1 VDVAVLKAR
10 RNQQAT
16 YAVAAA
22 RNAAALLGSAEVLA
36 SAGRFAPAYSLAAF
50 SVEECGKAAGLAAL
64 AALPRTKRVRAAL
77 GRLAGW
83 HQLKMIG
90 GLMTS
95 VITSEEPGGA
105 AKLARMTAT
114 QAAEIVNYLAVP
126 AEEADRLKRRG
137 LYVDMDR
144 NGRVSEPSE
153 ITREDLSEQLART
166 QKAVSSVAILLTP
179 EGHERLEHPRAE
191 MITLASGVV
200 DAVSE
205 AGGRRTP
212 EDAVGVLLE
221 AVRRLH

>member
-10 RNQQAT
+10 RDQQAA

-22 RNAAALLGSAEVLA
+22 RNAAALLGSAEVQA
-36 SAGRFAPAYSLAAF
+36 SAGRVGPAYSLAAF
-50 SVEECGKAAGLAAL
+50 SVEECGKSVGLASL

-90 GLMTS
+90 GLLIS
-95 VITSEEPGGA
+95 VITTDDPGVA
-105 AKLARMTAT
+105 AKLSRMTAA
-114 QAAEIVNYLAVP
+114 QAAEVLNCLAVP
-126 AEEADRLKRRG
+126 ADESDVLKRRG

-191 MITLASGVV
+191 VITLASAIV

-205 AGGRRTP
+205 AGGRRRPSTP
-212 EDAVGVLLE
+212 
-221 AVRRLH
+221 